1 MILVILV
8 SIVLYAVLPWSGTM
22 LRVLYKLAMLPLLVG
37 ICYEILKWAGR
48 SNSLL
53 ARAVSVPGLWLQHLT
68 TFEPEDDMI
77 EVAIAA
83 VTPYC
88 PKSRRTASGN
98 AACPTAAGGHS
109 AAPGCAHG
117 AGCSAGR
124 RRPDADYDAREL
136 LRIAAGKDPRLL
148 FDPLTR
154 PQAECLAELAA
165 QRMQRCRCNTWQ
177 GVGLSGVDLQSR
189 PRCALPRA
197 DSEVV
202 CETAI
207 ELLQQMGKPEPRVL
221 DLCAGTG
228 RLGIGIRHFVPSA
241 SVTCV
246 EKSPQALQYLQA
258 NVHGTGVQAKAAD
271 VLQYWRELMPQ
282 SVQLIISNPPY
293 LTGAEMQALMP
304 ETAHEPAMALDG
316 GTDGLDFYRAIAA
329 HYRDIV
335 CPGGWLVFEIGCA
348 QRADVMEICRQNGWQ
363 QVQARKDYG
372 GNDRVV
378 YAQQVK

>member
-1 MILVILV
+1 M
-8 SIVLYAVLPWSGTM
+8 
-22 LRVLYKLAMLPLLVG
+22 
-37 ICYEILKWAGR
+37 
-48 SNSLL
+48 
-53 ARAVSVPGLWLQHLT
+53 
-68 TFEPEDDMI
+68 
-77 EVAIAA
+77 
-83 VTPYC
+83 VTPLA
-88 PKSRRTASGN
+88 PQQLAGILPRQAVRMVQDALQ
-98 AACPTAAGGHS
+98 AAG
-109 AAPGCAHG
+109 C
-117 AGCSAGR
+117 
-124 RRPDADYDAREL
+124 PDADYDAREL

-165 QRMQRCRCNTWQ
+165 QRMQRVPLQYLAGEWDFLGLTFKVGP
-177 GVGLSGVDLQSR
+177 GVL
-189 PRCALPRA
+189 CPRA

-228 RLGIGIRHFVPSA
+228 CLGIGIRHFVPSA

-348 QRADVMEICRQNGWQ
+348 QRADVILGPVGIAFANSMMGEISPAMAAAVSSSRAKKLLIPMTRCHVQIMGTTPAPLAAYIAEAVELLKSMPQNCP
-363 QVQARKDYG
+363 
-372 GNDRVV
+372 
-378 YAQQVK
+378 

>member
-1 MILVILV
+1 MV
-8 SIVLYAVLPWSGTM
+8 SE
-22 LRVLYKLAMLPLLVG
+22 AMLP
-37 ICYEILKWAGR
+37 R
-48 SNSLL
+48 
-53 ARAVSVPGLWLQHLT
+53 
-68 TFEPEDDMI
+68 
-77 EVAIAA
+77 AA
-83 VTPYC
+83 V
-88 PKSRRTASGN
+88 REVEQRL
-98 AACPTAAGGHS
+98 TAAG
-109 AAPGCAHG
+109 C
-117 AGCSAGR
+117 
-124 RRPDADYDAREL
+124 PDADFDAREL
-136 LRIAAGKDPRLL
+136 FRLATGRDVRL
-148 FDPLTR
+148 SDRPLTAE
-154 PQAECLAELAA
+154 QAAALEALCTRRAAREPLQYLCGSWPFLDFELAVGP
-165 QRMQRCRCNTWQ
+165 
-177 GVGLSGVDLQSR
+177 GVL
-189 PRCALPRA
+189 CPRA
-197 DSEVV
+197 DTEVV
-202 CETAI
+202 AQAAAETLVGIAA
-207 ELLQQMGKPEPRVL
+207 PRVL

-228 RLGIGIRHFVPSA
+228 CLGIGIRHFVPSA

-271 VLQYWRELMPQ
+271 VLQYWQQLMPQ

-378 YAQQVK
+378 YAQRVK

>member
-1 MILVILV
+1 MVTAGMTPRD
-8 SIVLYAVLPWSGTM
+8 AVRQL
-22 LRVLYKLAMLPLLVG
+22 
-37 ICYEILKWAGR
+37 E
-48 SNSLL
+48 
-53 ARAVSVPGLWLQHLT
+53 ARL
-68 TFEPEDDMI
+68 
-77 EVAIAA
+77 
-83 VTPYC
+83 
-88 PKSRRTASGN
+88 
-98 AACPTAAGGHS
+98 TAAG
-109 AAPGCAHG
+109 C
-117 AGCSAGR
+117 
-124 RRPDADYDAREL
+124 PDADYDAAEL
-136 LRIAAGKDPRLL
+136 FRLVTGRDVRL
-148 FDPLTR
+148 ADAPLTEA
-154 PQAECLAELAA
+154 QAARLESLCLRREAREPLQYLCGRWSFLDFELIVGP
-165 QRMQRCRCNTWQ
+165 
-177 GVGLSGVDLQSR
+177 GVL
-189 PRCALPRA
+189 CPRA
-197 DSEVV
+197 DTEVV
-202 CETAI
+202 AEAAAQTLA
-207 ELLQQMGKPEPRVL
+207 GVKAPRVL

-228 RLGIGIRHFVPSA
+228 CLGLGVKRFCPDA
-241 SVTCV
+241 QVTCV

-293 LTGAEMQALMP
+293 LTGSEMQALMP

-378 YAQQVK
+378 YAQRVK

>member
-1 MILVILV
+1 M
-8 SIVLYAVLPWSGTM
+8 
-22 LRVLYKLAMLPLLVG
+22 
-37 ICYEILKWAGR
+37 
-48 SNSLL
+48 
-53 ARAVSVPGLWLQHLT
+53 
-68 TFEPEDDMI
+68 
-77 EVAIAA
+77 
-83 VTPYC
+83 VTPLA
-88 PKSRRTASGN
+88 PQQLAGILPRQAVRMVQDALQ
-98 AACPTAAGGHS
+98 AAG
-109 AAPGCAHG
+109 C
-117 AGCSAGR
+117 
-124 RRPDADYDAREL
+124 PDADYDAREL

-165 QRMQRCRCNTWQ
+165 QRMQRVPLQYLAGEWDFLGLTFKVGP
-177 GVGLSGVDLQSR
+177 GVL
-189 PRCALPRA
+189 CPRA

-228 RLGIGIRHFVPSA
+228 CLGIGIRYFVPSA

-271 VLQYWRELMPQ
+271 VLQYWQELMPQ

-378 YAQQVK
+378 YAQRVK

>member
-1 MILVILV
+1 M
-8 SIVLYAVLPWSGTM
+8 
-22 LRVLYKLAMLPLLVG
+22 
-37 ICYEILKWAGR
+37 
-48 SNSLL
+48 
-53 ARAVSVPGLWLQHLT
+53 
-68 TFEPEDDMI
+68 
-77 EVAIAA
+77 
-83 VTPYC
+83 VTPLA
-88 PKSRRTASGN
+88 PQQLAGILPRQAVRMVQDALQ
-98 AACPTAAGGHS
+98 AAG
-109 AAPGCAHG
+109 C
-117 AGCSAGR
+117 
-124 RRPDADYDAREL
+124 PDADYDAREL

-165 QRMQRCRCNTWQ
+165 QRMQRVPLQYLAGEWDFLGLTFKVGP
-177 GVGLSGVDLQSR
+177 GVL
-189 PRCALPRA
+189 CPRA

-228 RLGIGIRHFVPSA
+228 CLG
-241 SVTCV
+241 
-246 EKSPQALQYLQA
+246 
-258 NVHGTGVQAKAAD
+258 
-271 VLQYWRELMPQ
+271 
-282 SVQLIISNPPY
+282 NPPY

-363 QVQARKDYG
+363 QVQVRKDYG

-378 YAQQVK
+378 YAQRVK

>member
-1 MILVILV
+1 MVIAGLTPRE
-8 SIVLYAVLPWSGTM
+8 AV
-22 LRVLYKLAMLPLLVG
+22 
-37 ICYEILKWAGR
+37 
-48 SNSLL
+48 
-53 ARAVSVPGLWLQHLT
+53 RAVEARLS
-68 TFEPEDDMI
+68 
-77 EVAIAA
+77 
-83 VTPYC
+83 
-88 PKSRRTASGN
+88 
-98 AACPTAAGGHS
+98 AAG
-109 AAPGCAHG
+109 C
-117 AGCSAGR
+117 
-124 RRPDADYDAREL
+124 PDADYDAREL
-136 LRIAAGKDPRLL
+136 FRVAAGRDARLSDRVL
-148 FDPLTR
+148 TTEEAEKLEALCTRREQREPLQYLCGIWSFLDFD
-154 PQAECLAELAA
+154 LAVGP
-165 QRMQRCRCNTWQ
+165 
-177 GVGLSGVDLQSR
+177 GVL
-189 PRCALPRA
+189 CPRA

-228 RLGIGIRHFVPSA
+228 CLGIGIRHFVPSA

-363 QVQARKDYG
+363 QVQVRKDYG

-378 YAQQVK
+378 YAQRVK

>member
-1 MILVILV
+1 M
-8 SIVLYAVLPWSGTM
+8 
-22 LRVLYKLAMLPLLVG
+22 
-37 ICYEILKWAGR
+37 
-48 SNSLL
+48 
-53 ARAVSVPGLWLQHLT
+53 
-68 TFEPEDDMI
+68 
-77 EVAIAA
+77 
-83 VTPYC
+83 
-88 PKSRRTASGN
+88 
-98 AACPTAAGGHS
+98 
-109 AAPGCAHG
+109 
-117 AGCSAGR
+117 
-124 RRPDADYDAREL
+124 
-136 LRIAAGKDPRLL
+136 
-148 FDPLTR
+148 
-154 PQAECLAELAA
+154 
-165 QRMQRCRCNTWQ
+165 
-177 GVGLSGVDLQSR
+177 
-189 PRCALPRA
+189 
-197 DSEVV
+197 
-202 CETAI
+202 
-207 ELLQQMGKPEPRVL
+207 L

-228 RLGIGIRHFVPSA
+228 CLGIGIRHFVPSA

-329 HYRDIV
+329 HYRDIA

-348 QRADVMEICRQNGWQ
+348 QRADVMEICRQNGWK

-378 YAQQVK
+378 YAQRVK

>member
-1 MILVILV
+1 MATTYNN
-8 SIVLYAVLPWSGTM
+8 LYLD
-22 LRVLYKLAMLPLLVG
+22 LRTELRR
-37 ICYEILKWAGR
+37 AGDEEATQ
-48 SNSLL
+48 S
-53 ARAVSVPGLWLQHLT
+53 
-68 TFEPEDDMI
+68 
-77 EVAIAA
+77 
-83 VTPYC
+83 
-88 PKSRRTASGN
+88 
-98 AACPTAAGGHS
+98 
-109 AAPGCAHG
+109 
-117 AGCSAGR
+117 
-124 RRPDADYDAREL
+124 AREL
-136 LRIAAGKDPRLL
+136 VCAAAAKTREELVRDGSLYASPEVEKSARELVKRHLAGEPVAYLIGEWEFYGLPLDISKEVLIPRPDTEVL
-148 FDPLTR
+148 
-154 PQAECLAELAA
+154 
-165 QRMQRCRCNTWQ
+165 
-177 GVGLSGVDLQSR
+177 VDQ
-189 PRCALPRA
+189 ALPYVQ
-197 DSEVV
+197 SLGN
-202 CETAI
+202 C
-207 ELLQQMGKPEPRVL
+207 RVL

-228 RLGIGIRHFVPSA
+228 CLGIGIRHFVPSA

-378 YAQQVK
+378 YAQRVK

>member
-1 MILVILV
+1 M
-8 SIVLYAVLPWSGTM
+8 
-22 LRVLYKLAMLPLLVG
+22 
-37 ICYEILKWAGR
+37 
-48 SNSLL
+48 
-53 ARAVSVPGLWLQHLT
+53 
-68 TFEPEDDMI
+68 
-77 EVAIAA
+77 
-83 VTPYC
+83 VTPLA
-88 PKSRRTASGN
+88 PQQLAGILPRQAVRMVQDALQ
-98 AACPTAAGGHS
+98 AAG
-109 AAPGCAHG
+109 C
-117 AGCSAGR
+117 
-124 RRPDADYDAREL
+124 PDADYDAREL

-165 QRMQRCRCNTWQ
+165 QRMQRVPLQYLAGEWDFLGLTFKVGP
-177 GVGLSGVDLQSR
+177 GVL
-189 PRCALPRA
+189 CPRA

-228 RLGIGIRHFVPSA
+228 CLGIGIRHFVPSA

-329 HYRDIV
+329 RWKEALL
-335 CPGGWLVFEIGCA
+335 PGGRLLLELGIGEADAVMRLLRTEGFGDLELYEDTQGISRVIAGTRYTEI
-348 QRADVMEICRQNGWQ
+348 
-363 QVQARKDYG
+363 
-372 GNDRVV
+372 
-378 YAQQVK
+378 

>member
-1 MILVILV
+1 M
-8 SIVLYAVLPWSGTM
+8 
-22 LRVLYKLAMLPLLVG
+22 
-37 ICYEILKWAGR
+37 
-48 SNSLL
+48 
-53 ARAVSVPGLWLQHLT
+53 
-68 TFEPEDDMI
+68 
-77 EVAIAA
+77 
-83 VTPYC
+83 VTPLA
-88 PKSRRTASGN
+88 PQQLAGILPRQAVRMVQDALQ
-98 AACPTAAGGHS
+98 AAG
-109 AAPGCAHG
+109 C
-117 AGCSAGR
+117 
-124 RRPDADYDAREL
+124 PDADYDAREL

-165 QRMQRCRCNTWQ
+165 QRMQRVPLQYLAGEWDFLGLTFKVGP
-177 GVGLSGVDLQSR
+177 GVL
-189 PRCALPRA
+189 CPRA

-228 RLGIGIRHFVPSA
+228 CLGIGIRHFVPSA
-241 SVTCV
+241 SMTCV

-329 HYRDIV
+329 RWKEALL
-335 CPGGWLVFEIGCA
+335 PGGRLLLELGIGEADAVMRLLRTEGFGDLELYEDTQGISRVIAGTRYTEI
-348 QRADVMEICRQNGWQ
+348 
-363 QVQARKDYG
+363 
-372 GNDRVV
+372 
-378 YAQQVK
+378 

>member
-1 MILVILV
+1 M
-8 SIVLYAVLPWSGTM
+8 
-22 LRVLYKLAMLPLLVG
+22 
-37 ICYEILKWAGR
+37 
-48 SNSLL
+48 
-53 ARAVSVPGLWLQHLT
+53 
-68 TFEPEDDMI
+68 
-77 EVAIAA
+77 
-83 VTPYC
+83 VTPLA
-88 PKSRRTASGN
+88 PQQLAGILPRQAVRMVQDALQ
-98 AACPTAAGGHS
+98 AAG
-109 AAPGCAHG
+109 C
-117 AGCSAGR
+117 
-124 RRPDADYDAREL
+124 PDADYDAREL

-165 QRMQRCRCNTWQ
+165 QRMQR
-177 GVGLSGVDLQSR
+177 VPLQYL
-189 PRCALPRA
+189 AG
-197 DSEVV
+197 E
-202 CETAI
+202 
-207 ELLQQMGKPEPRVL
+207 MGKPEPRVL

-228 RLGIGIRHFVPSA
+228 CLGIGIRHFVPSA

-271 VLQYWRELMPQ
+271 VLQYWRELMLQ

-378 YAQQVK
+378 YAQRVKYI

>member
-1 MILVILV
+1 M
-8 SIVLYAVLPWSGTM
+8 
-22 LRVLYKLAMLPLLVG
+22 
-37 ICYEILKWAGR
+37 
-48 SNSLL
+48 
-53 ARAVSVPGLWLQHLT
+53 
-68 TFEPEDDMI
+68 
-77 EVAIAA
+77 
-83 VTPYC
+83 
-88 PKSRRTASGN
+88 
-98 AACPTAAGGHS
+98 
-109 AAPGCAHG
+109 
-117 AGCSAGR
+117 
-124 RRPDADYDAREL
+124 
-136 LRIAAGKDPRLL
+136 
-148 FDPLTR
+148 
-154 PQAECLAELAA
+154 
-165 QRMQRCRCNTWQ
+165 
-177 GVGLSGVDLQSR
+177 
-189 PRCALPRA
+189 
-197 DSEVV
+197 
-202 CETAI
+202 
-207 ELLQQMGKPEPRVL
+207 
-221 DLCAGTG
+221 
-228 RLGIGIRHFVPSA
+228 GIGIRHFVSSA

-304 ETAHEPAMALDG
+304 EIAHEPAMALDG

-378 YAQQVK
+378 YAQRVK

>member
-1 MILVILV
+1 MVIAGLTPRE
-8 SIVLYAVLPWSGTM
+8 AV
-22 LRVLYKLAMLPLLVG
+22 
-37 ICYEILKWAGR
+37 
-48 SNSLL
+48 
-53 ARAVSVPGLWLQHLT
+53 RAVEARLS
-68 TFEPEDDMI
+68 
-77 EVAIAA
+77 
-83 VTPYC
+83 
-88 PKSRRTASGN
+88 
-98 AACPTAAGGHS
+98 AAG
-109 AAPGCAHG
+109 C
-117 AGCSAGR
+117 
-124 RRPDADYDAREL
+124 PDADYDAREL
-136 LRIAAGKDPRLL
+136 FRVAAGRDARLSDRVL
-148 FDPLTR
+148 TTEEAEKLEALCTRREQREPLQYLCGIWSFLDFD
-154 PQAECLAELAA
+154 LAVGP
-165 QRMQRCRCNTWQ
+165 
-177 GVGLSGVDLQSR
+177 GVL
-189 PRCALPRA
+189 CPRA

-207 ELLQQMGKPEPRVL
+207 ELLQQMAKPEPRVL

-228 RLGIGIRHFVPSA
+228 CLGIGIRHFVPSA
-241 SVTCV
+241 GVTCV

-378 YAQQVK
+378 YAQRVK

>member
-1 MILVILV
+1 MTWMRVEEMEKKMQKCAEDPKERMTTPQADGFFMPGEYEPHDGCILIWPSRPGSWIYGARDARIAFRDVIAAIAQSENVYVAAGRDARL
-8 SIVLYAVLPWSGTM
+8 SD
-22 LRVLYKLAMLPLLVG
+22 RVLTTEEAEKLEALCTRREQREPLQYLCGIWSFLDFDLAVG
-37 ICYEILKWAGR
+37 
-48 SNSLL
+48 
-53 ARAVSVPGLWLQHLT
+53 PGVL
-68 TFEPEDDMI
+68 
-77 EVAIAA
+77 
-83 VTPYC
+83 C
-88 PKSRRTASGN
+88 
-98 AACPTAAGGHS
+98 
-109 AAPGCAHG
+109 
-117 AGCSAGR
+117 
-124 RRPDADYDAREL
+124 
-136 LRIAAGKDPRLL
+136 
-148 FDPLTR
+148 
-154 PQAECLAELAA
+154 
-165 QRMQRCRCNTWQ
+165 
-177 GVGLSGVDLQSR
+177 
-189 PRCALPRA
+189 PRA
-197 DSEVV
+197 DSEVA

-207 ELLQQMGKPEPRVL
+207 ELLQQMGKPEPQVL

-228 RLGIGIRHFVPSA
+228 CLGIGIRHFVPSA

-304 ETAHEPAMALDG
+304 EPAHEPAMALDG

-348 QRADVMEICRQNGWQ
+348 QRADVMEICRQNSWQ

>member
-1 MILVILV
+1 MVIAGLTPRE
-8 SIVLYAVLPWSGTM
+8 AV
-22 LRVLYKLAMLPLLVG
+22 
-37 ICYEILKWAGR
+37 
-48 SNSLL
+48 
-53 ARAVSVPGLWLQHLT
+53 RAVEARLS
-68 TFEPEDDMI
+68 
-77 EVAIAA
+77 
-83 VTPYC
+83 
-88 PKSRRTASGN
+88 
-98 AACPTAAGGHS
+98 AAG
-109 AAPGCAHG
+109 C
-117 AGCSAGR
+117 
-124 RRPDADYDAREL
+124 PDADYDAREL
-136 LRIAAGKDPRLL
+136 FRVAAGRDARLSDRVL
-148 FDPLTR
+148 TTEEAEKLEALCTRREQREPLQYLCGIWSFLDFD
-154 PQAECLAELAA
+154 LAVGP
-165 QRMQRCRCNTWQ
+165 
-177 GVGLSGVDLQSR
+177 GVL
-189 PRCALPRA
+189 CPRA
-197 DSEVV
+197 DTEVV
-202 CETAI
+202 AEAAANTLTGIAA
-207 ELLQQMGKPEPRVL
+207 PRVL

-228 RLGIGIRHFVPSA
+228 CLGLGVKRFCPA
-241 SVTCV
+241 AQVTCV

-378 YAQQVK
+378 YAQRVK

>member
-1 MILVILV
+1 MTFKVGPG
-8 SIVLYAVLPWSGTM
+8 VL
-22 LRVLYKLAMLPLLVG
+22 
-37 ICYEILKWAGR
+37 C
-48 SNSLL
+48 
-53 ARAVSVPGLWLQHLT
+53 
-68 TFEPEDDMI
+68 
-77 EVAIAA
+77 
-83 VTPYC
+83 
-88 PKSRRTASGN
+88 
-98 AACPTAAGGHS
+98 
-109 AAPGCAHG
+109 
-117 AGCSAGR
+117 
-124 RRPDADYDAREL
+124 
-136 LRIAAGKDPRLL
+136 
-148 FDPLTR
+148 
-154 PQAECLAELAA
+154 
-165 QRMQRCRCNTWQ
+165 
-177 GVGLSGVDLQSR
+177 
-189 PRCALPRA
+189 PRA

-228 RLGIGIRHFVPSA
+228 CLGIGIRHFVPSA

-282 SVQLIISNPPY
+282 SVQLIISIPPY
-293 LTGAEMQALMP
+293 LTGAELQALMP